1 MKKYIT
7 IAALL
12 AAGSTLASATEEILT
27 LTSPSG
33 GALSSSNQALDWS
46 QSYTELKSWEL
57 SFTLTD
63 ATLKEGE
70 DYSVLFGTRQSGGV
84 AGFSL
89 RVNSNGSLEVY
100 TYKTNTS
107 GFSDTTVLTSGVWI
121 TAGDPTDVS
130 LRFIADVDDTNQI
143 LGGTFTLSSGSDK
156 SVSQKLEDNFAPVLG
171 QTSLKKG
178 SVSRLYTN
186 GGQETFANITV
197 KKLDNHVIPEP
208 SAFGLLAGLGAL
220 TLVGTRRRRRN

>member
-12 AAGSTLASATEEILT
+12 AAGSALVNAEEETLT
-27 LTSPSG
+27 LTSPAG
-33 GALSSSNQALDWS
+33 GVLTSSNQALDWS
-46 QSYTELKSWEL
+46 QSYAELKSWEL

-63 ATLKEGE
+63 AALKTGE
-70 DYSVLFGTRQSGGV
+70 NYSALFGTRQVGGV

-107 GFSDTTVLTSGVWI
+107 GFADTTVLTSGIWI
-121 TAGDPTDVS
+121 TAGAPTDVS
-130 LRFIADVDDTNQI
+130 LRFIADVDDTDQI
-143 LGGTFTLSSGSDK
+143 LGGTFTLSSGADK
-156 SVSQKLEDNFAPVLG
+156 TVSQKLEDNFAPVLG

-178 SVSRLYTN
+178 SASRLYTN

-197 KKLDNHVIPEP
+197 KKLDNHAIPEP
-208 SAFGLLAGLGAL
+208 STFGLLAGIGAL
-220 TLVGTRRRRRN
+220 ALVGTRRRKRA